1 MHLVREGSQLL
12 FVLQEHVQDQTQVLQ
27 EEQQLT
33 LVQVV
38 HEAQRTIRS
47 SSEVQ
52 QDVLLQHLKQ
62 LDVKLHTVVVAQH
75 LVQELLHLVQL
86 EEVFNCSA

>member
-12 FVLQEHVQDQTQVLQ
+12 FVLQEHVQDQTQVLH

-38 HEAQRTIRS
+38 HEAQRELYVQVQ
-47 SSEVQ
+47 EVQ

-86 EEVFNCSA
+86 EEVVQL